1 VPSYYGCCNSEGWSA
16 EMTANGERRLTTYG
30 NYVGNRYKNFPNIIW
45 VPVRALTFNMAKMT
59 GTTTVRWY
67 DPTSGAFTTVAGS
80 PFGNTGSQI
89 FTPPGNNSTGS
100 SDWVLVF
107 EAP

>member
-1 VPSYYGCCNSEGWSA
+1 MAGTFLTAGASSGASFASA
-16 EMTANGERRLTTYG
+16 SLSTDGKLAIVYT
-30 NYVGNRYKNFPNIIW
+30 PA
-45 VPVRALTFNMAKMT
+45 VRALTFNMAKMT

-80 PFGNTGSQI
+80 PFGNTGSQS

-100 SDWVLVF
+100 PDWVLVF